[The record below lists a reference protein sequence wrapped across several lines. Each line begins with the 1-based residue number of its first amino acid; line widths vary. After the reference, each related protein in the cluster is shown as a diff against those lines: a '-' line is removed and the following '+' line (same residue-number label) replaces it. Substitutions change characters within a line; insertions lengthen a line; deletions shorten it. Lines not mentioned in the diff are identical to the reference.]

1 MHGSIIVN
9 LFLFRIAQDSLG
21 EYILLEHFFMSE
33 NIAKV
38 TPFLIKPFDFL
49 VKVYLYKT

>member
-1 MHGSIIVN
+1 M
-9 LFLFRIAQDSLG
+9 FRIAQDSLG

-38 TPFLIKPFDFL
+38 TPRFLIKPFDFL